1 MDSEETGKETVR
13 AETTATETPA
23 QPAVPVGEPSE
34 VKQEP
39 TPAAAAAATDEAA
52 DEAPDAATDADA
64 DAATDTAADEDA
76 AADLSAV
83 AKPEEEKGAE
93 ESKEAE
99 KILKKPKRKET
110 KKRVRRVGKTEPRK
124 FLKVQSTSTPV
135 DDVPP
140 EGEADAPGPEGT
152 TIQARRVLSKHDEK
166 WNAMFDK
173 LVAYKV
179 SCYPLNFVLSKRC
192 IYLTK

>member
-1 MDSEETGKETVR
+1 MSSEETGKETVT
-13 AETTATETPA
+13 AETTAPETPAPETPA
-23 QPAVPVGEPSE
+23 QPTEGEPSE
-34 VKQEP
+34 DKQEP
-39 TPAAAAAATDEAA
+39 TPA
-52 DEAPDAATDADA
+52 DADA
-64 DAATDTAADEDA
+64 DAE
-76 AADLSAV
+76 
-83 AKPEEEKGAE
+83 AKPEEEKAAE

-99 KILKKPKRKET
+99 KIPKKPKRKET

-124 FLKVQSTSTPV
+124 FLKVQSTSTPA
-135 DDVPP
+135 DDAPP

-179 SCYPLNFVLSKRC
+179 SCYSLNVC
-192 IYLTK
+192 VIQTIYLIK

>member
-1 MDSEETGKETVR
+1 MDSEETGKETVI

-39 TPAAAAAATDEAA
+39 TPAAPDAAADEAA
-52 DEAPDAATDADA
+52 DEATDADA
-64 DAATDTAADEDA
+64 TADATAAADEDA
-76 AADLSAV
+76 AADTSAV